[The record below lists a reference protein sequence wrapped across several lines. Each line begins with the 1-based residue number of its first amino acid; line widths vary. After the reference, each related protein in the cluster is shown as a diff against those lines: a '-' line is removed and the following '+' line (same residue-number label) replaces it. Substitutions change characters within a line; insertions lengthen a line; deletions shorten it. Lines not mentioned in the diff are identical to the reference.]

1 MKKKDIWL
9 VLGVL
14 LLAGALWIVPRMFLD
29 RSGSTLVIEVS
40 GEKYGSY
47 SLDEDQ
53 VIEINE
59 TNVCEIKDGSVRM
72 ISAKCP
78 DHLCIKQR
86 TIDKSG
92 GTIVCLPNKVVL
104 EIVNTGNDAEQKL
117 DEVVQ

>member
-1 MKKKDIWL
+1 MNKKDIWL

-14 LLAGALWIVPRMFLD
+14 FLAGAFWIVPRMFFD
-29 RSGSTLVIEVS
+29 RSGSTLVIEVN
-40 GEKYGSY
+40 GKEYGNY
-47 SLDEDQ
+47 SLDKDQ

-59 TNVCEIKDGSVRM
+59 TNVCEIKDGIVRM

-78 DHLCIKQR
+78 DHLCIKQSAV
-86 TIDKSG
+86 DKKG

-104 EIVNTGNDAEQKL
+104 EIVNTQNDTDQKL